1 MGRGR
6 RGLIDQSQKKPKIGK
21 EKEKGEV
28 FWWSFR
34 RHGRKDSLF

>member
-21 EKEKGEV
+21 DKEV
-28 FWWSFR
+28 FWWSFQK
-34 RHGRKDSLF
+34 HDKKKHYF